1 MFTDHK
7 TQGQTLENVMVN
19 IGTMK
24 KFPMTPF
31 SAYVALSQSKGQD
44 PIKLL
49 RYFNEAIFTK
59 HPLQDLQ
66 LENERLKTLIKN
78 STDRFDMGYYNF

>member
-24 KFPMTPF
+24 KFPVTPF
-31 SAYVALSQSKGQD
+31 LAYIVWVGPVIKQRVGHHQTIETFQQD
-44 PIKLL
+44 NIHKASFGGFVI
-49 RYFNEAIFTK
+49 R
-59 HPLQDLQ
+59 
-66 LENERLKTLIKN
+66 R
-78 STDRFDMGYYNF
+78 